1 MLIAEP
7 LRFMPERLMRPAVSG
22 IDVVTTLQHFAII
35 TYAVEP
41 ESLAR
46 HLAPRF
52 EPACIRLNDGNI
64 RALVSIVPFRDRDFR
79 AARFPSP
86 HLSFGQTNYRA
97 YVQDRETGLHS
108 VWFFGTTLDSVT
120 VMVPRHLWK
129 LPWHRGSIRFSCELD
144 GDIYRR
150 YEMTTQSTWA
160 PVQLALEDTG
170 APVSHIDG
178 FPDLETGMLI
188 LTHPLTGFY
197 RRRDGALGSYK
208 VWHDRLALRAG
219 ICRHARFGLLDRLG
233 LVRFED
239 QARPYSV
246 MLQHQ
251 TEFTI
256 YLPPHRLY

>member
-1 MLIAEP
+1 
-7 LRFMPERLMRPAVSG
+7 
-22 IDVVTTLQHFAII
+22 
-35 TYAVEP
+35 
-41 ESLAR
+41 
-46 HLAPRF
+46 
-52 EPACIRLNDGNI
+52 
-64 RALVSIVPFRDRDFR
+64 
-79 AARFPSP
+79 
-86 HLSFGQTNYRA
+86 
-97 YVQDRETGLHS
+97 
-108 VWFFGTTLDSVT
+108 
-120 VMVPRHLWK
+120 
-129 LPWHRGSIRFSCELD
+129 
-144 GDIYRR
+144 
-150 YEMTTQSTWA
+150 MTTQSTWA